1 MKYPDTL
8 YTYCTYISLLQ
19 WSRRLQGSGWTNIA
33 THRWQ
38 LAPDMIRDSNLHQ
51 SGISVW
57 PRGDTL
63 KCLLVFA
70 LSSQFWVLLY
80 SESKHWNSLQKI
92 ICVKDYT
99 FAMDTR
105 QQSSCLIDGDHFS
118 YCIHIGSVS
127 CQILVAFEI
136 AKPGE
141 RRDIPT
147 RKFMN
152 PRATFIF
159 WCRKIFKKN
168 QSLTHSP
175 SLFLTGLLYNPIR
188 RPFVCRGFK
197 KVRLSNPDGKFSP
210 IR

>member
-51 SGISVW
+51 SGIHVSVW

-70 LSSQFWVLLY
+70 LSSHFWVLLY
-80 SESKHWNSLQKI
+80 SESKHWNSFQKI

-118 YCIHIGSVS
+118 YCIHMSNSGRVRDRQAGGKTEHSN
-127 CQILVAFEI
+127 
-136 AKPGE
+136 AKIYE
-141 RRDIPT
+141 SW
-147 RKFMN
+147 
-152 PRATFIF
+152 ATFIF
-159 WCRKIFKKN
+159 WCRKIFKKIN
-168 QSLTHSP
+168 PWHTHRRS
-175 SLFLTGLLYNPIR
+175 FLPAYFTT
-188 RPFVCRGFK
+188 
-197 KVRLSNPDGKFSP
+197 LSGVPLSAGASKRSD
-210 IR
+210 

>member
-70 LSSQFWVLLY
+70 LSSHFWVLLY
-80 SESKHWNSLQKI
+80 SESKHWNSLQKNNLCQRLHLCNGYPTTI
-92 ICVKDYT
+92 FLFDRWGSFFILHTHRLRILSNSGRVRD
-99 FAMDTR
+99 R
-105 QQSSCLIDGDHFS
+105 QAGGKTEHSN
-118 YCIHIGSVS
+118 
-127 CQILVAFEI
+127 
-136 AKPGE
+136 AKIYE
-141 RRDIPT
+141 S
-147 RKFMN
+147 
-152 PRATFIF
+152 RATFIF
-159 WCRKIFKKN
+159 WCRKIFKKIN
-168 QSLTHSP
+168 PWHTHRRSFLP
-175 SLFLTGLLYNPIR
+175 AYFTTLFGVP
-188 RPFVCRGFK
+188 
-197 KVRLSNPDGKFSP
+197 LSAGASKRSD
-210 IR
+210 

>member
-1 MKYPDTL
+1 
-8 YTYCTYISLLQ
+8 
-19 WSRRLQGSGWTNIA
+19 
-33 THRWQ
+33 
-38 LAPDMIRDSNLHQ
+38 MIRDSNFHQ

-57 PRGDTL
+57 PQGDTL

-70 LSSQFWVLLY
+70 LSSHFGVLLY
-80 SESKHWNSLQKI
+80 SESKHWNSLQNI
-92 ICVKDYT
+92 ICVKVYT

-127 CQILVAFEI
+127 CQVLVAFEI
-136 AKPGE
+136 AKPRE
-141 RRDIPT
+141 DETFQRENLWIPGDVHILVQED
-147 RKFMN
+147 F
-152 PRATFIF
+152 FL
-159 WCRKIFKKN
+159 N

-197 KVRLSNPDGKFSP
+197 KVRLSNPDDKFSP

>member
-1 MKYPDTL
+1 MCHRIAVKYPDTL

-136 AKPGE
+136 AKSGG
-141 RRDIPT
+141 RRNIPT

-159 WCRKIFKKN
+159 WCRKIFKKIN
-168 QSLTHSP
+168 PWHTHRRSFLP
-175 SLFLTGLLYNPIR
+175 AYFTTLFGVP
-188 RPFVCRGFK
+188 
-197 KVRLSNPDGKFSP
+197 LSAGASKRSD
-210 IR
+210 

>member
-8 YTYCTYISLLQ
+8 YTYCTYISVLQ

-57 PRGDTL
+57 PQGDTL

-70 LSSQFWVLLY
+70 LSSHFWVLLY

-127 CQILVAFEI
+127 CRVRDRQAGGKTEHSN
-136 AKPGE
+136 AKIYE
-141 RRDIPT
+141 S
-147 RKFMN
+147 
-152 PRATFIF
+152 RATFIF
-159 WCRKIFKKN
+159 WCRKIFKKSIPDTLTVALSYRLTL
-168 QSLTHSP
+168 QPYSASLCLP
-175 SLFLTGLLYNPIR
+175 GLQKGQI
-188 RPFVCRGFK
+188 K
-197 KVRLSNPDGKFSP
+197 
-210 IR
+210 

>member
-70 LSSQFWVLLY
+70 LSSHFWVLLY

-118 YCIHIGSVS
+118 YCIHIDSVS
-127 CQILVAFEI
+127 CQILGRVRDRQVGGKTEHSN
-136 AKPGE
+136 AKIYE
-141 RRDIPT
+141 SW
-147 RKFMN
+147 
-152 PRATFIF
+152 ATFIF
-159 WCRKIFKKN
+159 WCRKIFKKIN
-168 QSLTHSP
+168 PWHTHRRSFLP
-175 SLFLTGLLYNPIR
+175 AYFTTLFGVP
-188 RPFVCRGFK
+188 
-197 KVRLSNPDGKFSP
+197 LSAGASKRSD
-210 IR
+210 

>member
-141 RRDIPT
+141 RRNIPT

-152 PRATFIF
+152 PGRRSYFGAGIF
-159 WCRKIFKKN
+159 LKN

>member
-1 MKYPDTL
+1 MCHRIAVKYPDTL

-70 LSSQFWVLLY
+70 LSSHFWVLLY

-136 AKPGE
+136 AKSGG
-141 RRDIPT
+141 RRNIPT

-152 PRATFIF
+152 PGRRSYFGAGRFL
-159 WCRKIFKKN
+159 KKSIPDTLTVALSYRLTL
-168 QSLTHSP
+168 QPYSASLCLP
-175 SLFLTGLLYNPIR
+175 GLQKGQI
-188 RPFVCRGFK
+188 K
-197 KVRLSNPDGKFSP
+197 
-210 IR
+210 

>member
-70 LSSQFWVLLY
+70 LSSHFWVLLY

-127 CQILVAFEI
+127 CQLLVAFEI
-136 AKPGE
+136 AKSGG
-141 RRDIPT
+141 RRNIPT

-152 PRATFIF
+152 PGRRSYYGAGRFL
-159 WCRKIFKKN
+159 KN